1 MGESS
6 TPPRKPRGDRLLSSI
21 DRHQAFR
28 RHRLALAVVAPDMS
42 RDSLRRAIGEIVQ
55 FGRAFYTEFLP
66 SQGVSSYWHHTLE
79 HHGLVDAIDP
89 AVGAALR
96 QTRISETVA
105 YMAQKAALGEL
116 DGLFERKGIRYA
128 VIKGAHVRDIVY
140 ADPAL
145 RPASDIDI
153 LVAPEQRLVAVD
165 AMRDAGF
172 TLCVNPDVVSHETSL
187 TKGGVDIDLHWDILR
202 PGRTRVATVN
212 GLLARRCRSA
222 DCWGLDDADVVFLM
236 LVHPAFAKYVCSPN
250 MDLNKVIDFTL
261 WVTRRNID
269 WNAVAALLESTG
281 LRTAAWTVLRWY
293 AMLLDPVPLPVPG
306 DFVARIAPGSARRH
320 YLIRWL
326 EHDLPTRWLDK
337 PARIQFGFTLF
348 LHDRPA
354 DAWHALVSILRA
366 RRRQSDDPLLGI
378 GQQPHNAGH

>member
-1 MGESS
+1 MS
-6 TPPRKPRGDRLLSSI
+6 KI

-28 RHRLALAVVAPDMS
+28 RHRLALAAAAPDVS

-55 FGRAFYTEFLP
+55 FGPAFYTEFLP
-66 SQGVSSYWHHTLE
+66 SQGMSSYWHHTLE

-89 AVGAALR
+89 VVGAALR

-105 YMAQKAALGEL
+105 YMAQKAALAEL

-187 TKGGVDIDLHWDILR
+187 TRSGVDIDLHWDILR

-269 WNAVAALLESTG
+269 WNAVAVLLERTG

-293 AMLLDPVPLPVPG
+293 TMLLDPVPLPVPG
-306 DFVARIAPGSARRH
+306 DFVALIAPELARRH
-320 YLIRWL
+320 YLAGWL

-354 DAWHALVSILRA
+354 DAWHALASILRT
-366 RRRQSDDPLLGI
+366 RRRRGDDPLLGI
-378 GQQPHNAGH
+378 GQQPHNTGH